1 VPTCRCG
8 AERADAE
15 RAGDPAP
22 VAPAPRPAAAGWWTA
37 HWIAVAEGYAAEA
50 RLPAARRILLRTVL
64 GAAIAAVFVATAAI
78 STAEPVPAAGNI
90 RVLARLDEHTRRASD
105 AADVIPSFLALPG
118 ALGVLPPTA
127 PDERPVRNADGAV
140 LRRGFCSPSVARL
153 VRFEYPTHYRGLSDA
168 RLERAVLEKHPE
180 YRDRLCALP
189 YELDADPEDVIKYE
203 LRPRSIPGWMA
214 VSVWTLGVTAAFA
227 AAVLSL
233 YCRFVVPALL
243 EASGPR
249 PGAFADAQ

>member
-1 VPTCRCG
+1 M
-8 AERADAE
+8 
-15 RAGDPAP
+15 
-22 VAPAPRPAAAGWWTA
+22 
-37 HWIAVAEGYAAEA
+37 AEA
-50 RLPAARRILLRTVL
+50 ELPAARRILLRTVL
-64 GAAIAAVFVATAAI
+64 GAAIAAVFVATAAS
-78 STAEPVPAAGNI
+78 STADPVPAAGNI
-90 RVLARLDEHTRRASD
+90 RVLARLDEHTRRADD
-105 AADVIPSFLALPG
+105 AADTIPAFLALPG
-118 ALGVLPPTA
+118 ALGVLSPTA
-127 PDERPVRNADGAV
+127 PEAQTVRDADGTV

-203 LRPRSIPGWMA
+203 LRPRSILGWMA

-233 YCRFVVPALL
+233 HFRFVVPAFLRPQ
-243 EASGPR
+243 ESGPR
-249 PGAFADAQ
+249 PDPWHSPGA